1 VHAFVDQPADQSVLQ
16 WLWLATV
23 MASSVWD
30 DTSADVLSDR
40 YLAFARRTGALM
52 EMPTALNG
60 RIGVLMFTG
69 ELAAAAA
76 LAQESATTVQAIG
89 GQITPYG
96 ELGVAAWQ
104 GRETEARRLIESTRH
119 DAEIRGEG
127 VGVTVNLWSSALLDN
142 GLGNYQNAL
151 AAAAEAAAQGDE
163 PIAARSWALVELVEA
178 AARCG
183 EPDAGRDAL
192 GRLSE
197 VTQAC
202 GTDWALGVEARSR
215 ALLGDGEAAEAD
227 YREAIERLTRTR
239 MRADLAR
246 AQLVYGEWL
255 RRQRRRTD
263 AREQLRSAH
272 QQFTSMH
279 SQAFGDRAARELR
292 ATGASARKRS
302 PDTNDDLTPREL
314 QIARLAAEGL
324 SNPEIGTRLF
334 LSPRT
339 VEYHLRGVFTKLGI
353 RSRSQLDTALGADSH
368 RSA

>member
-1 VHAFVDQPADQSVLQ
+1 VNAFRREPTDHGLLQ

-30 DTSADVLSDR
+30 DAAADALSER
-40 YLAFARRTGALM
+40 YLTFARRTGALM
-52 EMPTALNG
+52 ELPTALNG
-60 RIGVLMFTG
+60 RIGVLMFAG
-69 ELAAAAA
+69 ELATAAA
-76 LAQESATTVQAIG
+76 LAEESATVVQAIG

-119 DAEIRGEG
+119 DAETRGEG
-127 VGVTVNLWSSALLDN
+127 VGLTVNLWSSALLDN
-142 GLGNYQNAL
+142 GLGHYQNAL
-151 AAAAEAAAQGDE
+151 AAATEAAAQGEE

-183 EPDAGRDAL
+183 EQNAGRDAL
-192 GRLSE
+192 SRLSE

-215 ALLGDGEAAEAD
+215 ALLSDGEAAEAD

-246 AQLVYGEWL
+246 AQLLYGEWL

-263 AREQLRSAH
+263 AREPLRSAY
-272 QQFTSMH
+272 QQFTSMR
-279 SQAFGDRAARELR
+279 SEAFGDRAARELR
-292 ATGASARKRS
+292 ATGTTARKRS

-314 QIARLAAEGL
+314 QIANLAAEGL